1 MSEGNSYSMYFSKI
15 TDHCRN
21 ETAVS
26 IDDRFTICNAPH
38 TAQKTA
44 KGWFLIV
51 LWKDGSL
58 SWELLCDMKKSHP
71 IEVAEYA
78 ITNKLEV
85 LISWKFNPWWVPYV
99 LKKRSRTI

>member
-1 MSEGNSYSMYFSKI
+1 VSEGNSYSMYFSKI

-26 IDDRFTICNAPH
+26 IDDRFTICNGHH
-38 TAQKTA
+38 TPQKTG

-58 SWELLCDMKKSHP
+58 SWELLCDMKESHP